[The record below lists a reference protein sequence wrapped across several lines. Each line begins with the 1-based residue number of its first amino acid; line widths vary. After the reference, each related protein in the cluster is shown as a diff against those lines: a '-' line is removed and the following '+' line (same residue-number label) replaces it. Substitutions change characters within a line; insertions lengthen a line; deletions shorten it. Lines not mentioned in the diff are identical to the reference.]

1 MINPFSTAPHLV
13 DELVLLTQLTADI
26 NVIPRFRRKPPTEL
40 SSEIDTNECLQILQL
55 VACGCRRRREDIE
68 RFWRSMRFDFILM
81 MLRNVQPIEDIE
93 LILTLLRTST
103 LEDSFAMRVAP
114 QEADQSISEMHVID
128 RVSAMLIEIPKV
140 AEGEE
145 PYDAVEIAEMRLEVL
160 GLMEKICDNKHG
172 GEAMARNPFAIGRL
186 VRVMNDEL
194 HALYQYKYGHEHR
207 YVILF
212 FINRFSFIVESH
224 GTPMSE
230 SVVQLSSMD
239 LNQELFALHF
249 SSRKY
254 TQFDSQW
261 RVHGFRSST
270 LIRG

>member
-1 MINPFSTAPHLV
+1 M
-13 DELVLLTQLTADI
+13 LLTQLTADI

-55 VACGCRRRREDIE
+55 AACGCTRRQEDIE

-81 MLRNVQPIEDIE
+81 MLRNHQPIEDIE
-93 LILTLLRTST
+93 LMLILLRTST

-128 RVSAMLIEIPKV
+128 RVSAMLIETPKV

-145 PYDAVEIAEMRLEVL
+145 PYDAVEIAEMRLDVL
-160 GLMEKICDNKHG
+160 ALMEKICDNKHG
-172 GEAMARNPFAIGRL
+172 GEAVAKNPFAIGRL

-207 YVILF
+207 YVVLF
-212 FINRFSFIVESH
+212 VANEFSFMAESC
-224 GTPMSE
+224 GTPAGK
-230 SVVQLSSMD
+230 SSKAA
-239 LNQELFALHF
+239 F
-249 SSRKY
+249 
-254 TQFDSQW
+254 
-261 RVHGFRSST
+261 VH
-270 LIRG
+270 

>member
-1 MINPFSTAPHLV
+1 M
-13 DELVLLTQLTADI
+13 LLTQLTADI

-40 SSEIDTNECLQILQL
+40 SREIDTNECLQILHL
-55 VACGCRRRREDIE
+55 LACGCARRQEDIE

-81 MLRNVQPIEDIE
+81 MLRNLQPIEDIE
-93 LILTLLRTST
+93 LMLTLLRAST

-128 RVSAMLIEIPKV
+128 RVSAMLIEVPKV

-145 PYDAVEIAEMRLEVL
+145 PYDAVEVAEMRLEAL
-160 GLMEKICDNKHG
+160 ALMEKICDNKHG

-207 YVILF
+207 YVMLF
-212 FINRFSFIVESH
+212 GTNESSSIAESCGAPVSKSGNASF
-224 GTPMSE
+224 
-230 SVVQLSSMD
+230 
-239 LNQELFALHF
+239 
-249 SSRKY
+249 
-254 TQFDSQW
+254 
-261 RVHGFRSST
+261 VHRP
-270 LIRG
+270 